1 MLTLSLFR
9 RFRQPNILFRC
20 VTDRVRISCL
30 TRNVDEAWRLFLVY
44 IVSALICRN
53 KDSKYRTPTVL
64 IFLCVCPCCGV
75 KAYVRS
81 QKSSTLFAGT
91 SATRVFIVLYQKH
104 STDSLGVGI
113 SITIPL
119 LEGRHNTNTENKKQ
133 IGWIFML

>member
-30 TRNVDEAWRLFLVY
+30 TRHVDEAWRLFLVY

-53 KDSKYRTPTVL
+53 KDSKYRPPSVL
-64 IFLCVCPCCGV
+64 IFLCVFSWYWDM
-75 KAYVRS
+75 AYLRR
-81 QKSSTLFAGT
+81 QKSSTLFPGT
-91 SATRVFIVLYQKH
+91 SATLVFIDLYQKH
-104 STDSLGVGI
+104 SNKSLGVGI

-119 LEGRHNTNTENKKQ
+119 LEGRHNTNTEHKKQ